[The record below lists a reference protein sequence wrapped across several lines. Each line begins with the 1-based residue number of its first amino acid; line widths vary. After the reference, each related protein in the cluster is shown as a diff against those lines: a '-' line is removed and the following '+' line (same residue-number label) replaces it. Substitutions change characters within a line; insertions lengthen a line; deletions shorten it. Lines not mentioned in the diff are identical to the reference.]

1 MKKIL
6 IVLFVLLTSCG
17 IEYDGGTKIV
27 VKGKIT
33 TSDNLPLENQEVNLY
48 VSRDDAYI
56 PFLYYSP
63 SETNFIGKTL
73 TNRNGEYTIVIPKP
87 TNNFSEIIVETNSNS
102 NNLNRKQFRN
112 IQNSNFT
119 NFELILPNSI
129 LFNKSDLTILSIE
142 LNNVNPENELK
153 KIELIG
159 ILPNEI
165 EFINSL
171 ENEEYF
177 FDFNRLVKKNQTI
190 VLRYTVFNY
199 NTNATTIQDENII
212 IDGSNEITYTLN
224 F

>member
-1 MKKIL
+1 MKRIL

-63 SETNFIGKTL
+63 SETNYIGKTL

-129 LFNKSDLTILSIE
+129 LFNKSDLAILSIE
-142 LNNVNPENELK
+142 PNNVNPENELK

-165 EFINSL
+165 EFINPL

-177 FDFNRLVKKNQTI
+177 FDYNRLVKKNQTI

-199 NTNATTIQDENII
+199 NTNATTIQDENIV

>member
-1 MKKIL
+1 MKKFL
-6 IVLFVLLTSCG
+6 IALFVILTSCG
-17 IEYDGGTKIV
+17 IEYNGGTKIV

-33 TSDNLPLENQEVNLY
+33 TSDNLPIENQEVNLY
-48 VSRDDAYI
+48 VSKDDAYI

-63 SETNFIGKTL
+63 SETNYIGKTV
-73 TNRNGEYTIVIPKP
+73 TNKNGEYTIVIPEP
-87 TNNFSEIIVETNSNS
+87 YNFSEIIVETNSDS
-102 NNLNRKQFRN
+102 NNLNWKQFRN

-129 LFNKSDLTILSIE
+129 LFNKSDLAILSIE
-142 LNNVNPENELK
+142 PNNVNPENELK

-165 EFINSL
+165 EFINPL

-190 VLRYTVFNY
+190 ILRYTVFNY
-199 NTNATTIQDENII
+199 NTNATTIQDENVI
-212 IDGSNEITYTLN
+212 IDGSNEINYTLN